1 MDETSG
7 SLFSYVDLEERI
19 PLRHPLRKIRQ
30 VVNDAL
36 ASLDAEFECLY
47 ADFSRP
53 SIAPK
58 RLIRASLIQ
67 ILFSIR
73 SERQLMEQLQY
84 NLLFRWFV
92 GLGVDDP
99 VWVPTVFTKNRDRL
113 MTTDV
118 SRKVMAAILAHR
130 EIAPL
135 LSDEHFSVDGTL
147 IKAWAS
153 MKSFQ
158 PKAVDVPPDDEGPDD
173 PPAHDPS
180 PDAQPTQPKTEPM
193 PHPNRR
199 TRNTEVDFK
208 GEKRSNATH
217 VSTTDPEAR
226 LYKKSAGTGAVLCF
240 MGHALMENRHGL
252 IVQGDLTQ
260 ADSHAER
267 RAALDMV
274 HRHSPGSTRRLTLG
288 ADKGYDAAEFVSG
301 LRQACVTPH
310 VARKSRCSAID
321 GRTTRH
327 EGYAL
332 SLKHRKRIEEAFGW
346 AKTVGG
352 MAQTVYRGVERVR
365 SRFILTMA
373 ANNLA
378 RLPRLLGA

>member
-1 MDETSG
+1 
-7 SLFSYVDLEERI
+7 
-19 PLRHPLRKIRQ
+19 
-30 VVNDAL
+30 
-36 ASLDAEFECLY
+36 
-47 ADFSRP
+47 
-53 SIAPK
+53 
-58 RLIRASLIQ
+58 
-67 ILFSIR
+67 
-73 SERQLMEQLQY
+73 MEQLQY

-113 MTTDV
+113 MTTDI

-130 EIAPL
+130 EIALP

-158 PKAVDVPPDDEGPDD
+158 PKVEGAPPHDQGPDD

-180 PDAQPTQPKTEPM
+180 PDAQLNHPKSETETEPM
-193 PHPNRR
+193 PNPSRR

-217 VSTTDPEAR
+217 ASTTDPEAR

-260 ADSHAER
+260 ADGHAER

-288 ADKGYDAAEFVSG
+288 ADKGYDAAEFVAG

-310 VARKSRCSAID
+310 VARKARYSAID

>member
-1 MDETSG
+1 
-7 SLFSYVDLEERI
+7 
-19 PLRHPLRKIRQ
+19 
-30 VVNDAL
+30 
-36 ASLDAEFECLY
+36 
-47 ADFSRP
+47 
-53 SIAPK
+53 
-58 RLIRASLIQ
+58 
-67 ILFSIR
+67 
-73 SERQLMEQLQY
+73 
-84 NLLFRWFV
+84 
-92 GLGVDDP
+92 
-99 VWVPTVFTKNRDRL
+99 
-113 MTTDV
+113 MTTDM

-158 PKAVDVPPDDEGPDD
+158 PKPEGAPPDDEGPDD
-173 PPAHDPS
+173 PPSQDTS
-180 PDAQPTQPKTEPM
+180 PDDQPAHPKTETEPM
-193 PHPNRR
+193 PHPSRRNR
-199 TRNTEVDFK
+199 NPEVDFK

-301 LRQACVTPH
+301 LRHPPCQ
-310 VARKSRCSAID
+310 
-321 GRTTRH
+321 
-327 EGYAL
+327 
-332 SLKHRKRIEEAFGW
+332 
-346 AKTVGG
+346 
-352 MAQTVYRGVERVR
+352 
-365 SRFILTMA
+365 
-373 ANNLA
+373 
-378 RLPRLLGA
+378 